1 MLALI
6 ASFLDPRRKGCVG
19 ISQADKNS
27 WEDTRLQPR
36 QQHGDKYNKPNTV
49 CKHDIDKIYMQLL
62 PLDNLDMCDEVYDHY
77 YDQANGS
84 EGVGAED
91 PETPQ
96 LLPRMQSQHYTI
108 KSLQ

>member
-1 MLALI
+1 MPFMGGYEI
-6 ASFLDPRRKGCVG
+6 AAKVAAR
-19 ISQADKNS
+19 
-27 WEDTRLQPR
+27 
-36 QQHGDKYNKPNTV
+36 DKYNKPNTV

-91 PETPQ
+91 PETP
-96 LLPRMQSQHYTI
+96 
-108 KSLQ
+108 